1 LKPNNTS
8 LLKNSFFQKIRCTAN
23 KLDVNTQSLRADLIL
38 DLKVLA
44 EMAHEQA
51 TKTKRGKKP
60 TREQQKWAKLAAYI
74 SRSIN
79 IIAKEYD
86 TGKIKE
92 KLEELEKRINDEF
105 GEKDTEA

>member
-1 LKPNNTS
+1 LKTNNTS
-8 LLKNSFFQKIRCTAN
+8 LLKNSFFQKIRRTTK
-23 KLDVNTQSLRADLIL
+23 KLDVNTQTLRADLIL

-44 EMAHEQA
+44 EMAQEQA
-51 TKTKRGKKP
+51 TKSKQGRKP
-60 TREQQKWAKLAAYI
+60 TKEQQKWAQLAAYI

-86 TGKIKE
+86 TGKIRE

-105 GEKDTEA
+105 GEKTTKA

>member
-1 LKPNNTS
+1 
-8 LLKNSFFQKIRCTAN
+8 LLKTVFFQKIQRTTKKFN
-23 KLDVNTQSLRADLIL
+23 LNTQELRADLIL

-51 TKTKRGKKP
+51 TKTTQGSKRTK
-60 TREQQKWAKLAAYI
+60 QHQKWAHLAAYI

-79 IIAKEYD
+79 MIAKEYD

-92 KLEELEKRINDEF
+92 KLEELRKLVDEEL
-105 GEKDTEA
+105 GEGNKKA

>member
-1 LKPNNTS
+1 LKTNRGS
-8 LLKNSFFQKIRCTAN
+8 LLKTSFFQKIQRTTKKFN
-23 KLDVNTQSLRADLIL
+23 LNTQELRADLIL

-51 TKTKRGKKP
+51 TKTTQGSKRTK
-60 TREQQKWAKLAAYI
+60 QNQKWAHLAAYI

-92 KLEELEKRINDEF
+92 KLEELRKLIDEEL
-105 GEKDTEA
+105 GEGNTEA

>member
-1 LKPNNTS
+1 MLKTT
-8 LLKNSFFQKIRCTAN
+8 FFQKIQRTTKKFN
-23 KLDVNTQSLRADLIL
+23 LNTQELRADLIL

-44 EMAHEQA
+44 EMAQEQA

-60 TREQQKWAKLAAYI
+60 SKQQQKWAHLAAYI

-79 IIAKEYD
+79 LIAKEYD

-92 KLEELEKRINDEF
+92 KLDELRKLIDDEL
-105 GEKDTEA
+105 GEANPEA

>member
-1 LKPNNTS
+1 M
-8 LLKNSFFQKIRCTAN
+8 KNRFFHKIKRTTKKFN
-23 KLDVNTQSLRADLIL
+23 LNTQELRADLIL

-51 TKTKRGKKP
+51 TKTKERRKP
-60 TREQQKWAKLAAYI
+60 TKEQQKWAKLATYI

-92 KLEELEKRINDEF
+92 KLDELRKLINEEL
-105 GEKDTEA
+105 GETNPKA

>member
-1 LKPNNTS
+1 MKTNNTS
-8 LLKNSFFQKIRCTAN
+8 LLKTSFFQKIQRTTKKFN
-23 KLDVNTQSLRADLIL
+23 LNTQELRADLIL

-44 EMAHEQA
+44 EMAHDQA
-51 TKTKRGKKP
+51 TKTKQGKKP
-60 TREQQKWAKLAAYI
+60 TKQQQKWAHLAAYI

-92 KLEELEKRINDEF
+92 KLEELRKLIDEEL
-105 GEKDTEA
+105 GEGNAEA

>member
-1 LKPNNTS
+1 MKTNNRA
-8 LLKNSFFQKIRCTAN
+8 LLKTTFFQKIRRTTKKFN
-23 KLDVNTQSLRADLIL
+23 FSTQEIRAELIL

-51 TKTKRGKKP
+51 TKIKERGRPTKQ
-60 TREQQKWAKLAAYI
+60 QQKWAHLAAYI

-92 KLEELEKRINDEF
+92 KLEELRKLVNEEL
-105 GEKDTEA
+105 GEANPTA

>member
-1 LKPNNTS
+1 LKTV
-8 LLKNSFFQKIRCTAN
+8 FFQKIQRTTKKFN
-23 KLDVNTQSLRADLIL
+23 LNTQELRADLIL

-51 TKTKRGKKP
+51 TKTTQGTKRTK
-60 TREQQKWAKLAAYI
+60 QNQKWAHLAAYI

-79 IIAKEYD
+79 LIAREYD

-92 KLEELEKRINDEF
+92 KLEELRKLVNEEL
-105 GEKDTEA
+105 GEANKKT

>member
-1 LKPNNTS
+1 MKTNNTS
-8 LLKNSFFQKIRCTAN
+8 LLKTAFFQKIQRTTKKFN
-23 KLDVNTQSLRADLIL
+23 FDTQEIRADLIL

-51 TKTKRGKKP
+51 TKTKQGRKP
-60 TREQQKWAKLAAYI
+60 TKEQQKWAHLAAYI

-105 GEKDTEA
+105 GE

>member
-1 LKPNNTS
+1 LKTV
-8 LLKNSFFQKIRCTAN
+8 FFQKIQRTTKKFN
-23 KLDVNTQSLRADLIL
+23 LNTQELRADLIL

-51 TKTKRGKKP
+51 TKTTQGSKRTK
-60 TREQQKWAKLAAYI
+60 QNQKWAHLAAYI

-79 IIAKEYD
+79 MIAKEYD

-92 KLEELEKRINDEF
+92 KLEELRKLVNEEL
-105 GEKDTEA
+105 GEGNKKA

>member
-1 LKPNNTS
+1 M
-8 LLKNSFFQKIRCTAN
+8 KNSFFQKIKRTTKKFN
-23 KLDVNTQSLRADLIL
+23 LNTQELRADLIL

-44 EMAHEQA
+44 EMAHDQA
-51 TKTKRGKKP
+51 TKTKQGRKP
-60 TREQQKWAKLAAYI
+60 TKEQQKWAQLAAYI

-105 GEKDTEA
+105 GEGNTEA

>member
-1 LKPNNTS
+1 LKTNS
-8 LLKNSFFQKIRCTAN
+8 RILLKNSFFQKIQRTTKKFN
-23 KLDVNTQSLRADLIL
+23 LNTQELRADLIL

-51 TKTKRGKKP
+51 TKTTERRKP
-60 TREQQKWAKLAAYI
+60 TKEQQKWAKLAAYI

-92 KLEELEKRINDEF
+92 KLEELRKLVNEEL
-105 GEKDTEA
+105 GEGNKKA

>member
-1 LKPNNTS
+1 LKTNRGT
-8 LLKNSFFQKIRCTAN
+8 LLKTVFFQKIRRTA
-23 KLDVNTQSLRADLIL
+23 KKFDVNTQEIRADLIL
-38 DLKVLA
+38 DLKALA

-51 TKTKRGKKP
+51 TKTSQGSKRTK
-60 TREQQKWAKLAAYI
+60 QHQKWAQLAAYI

-79 IIAKEYD
+79 IITREYD

-105 GEKDTEA
+105 GEETAEA

>member
-1 LKPNNTS
+1 MKTV
-8 LLKNSFFQKIRCTAN
+8 FFQKIQRTTKKFN
-23 KLDVNTQSLRADLIL
+23 LNTQELRADLIL

-51 TKTKRGKKP
+51 TKTTQGTKRTK
-60 TREQQKWAKLAAYI
+60 QNQKWAHLAAYI

-79 IIAKEYD
+79 LIAREYD

-92 KLEELEKRINDEF
+92 KLEELRKLVNEEL
-105 GEKDTEA
+105 GEANKKT

>member
-1 LKPNNTS
+1 L
-8 LLKNSFFQKIRCTAN
+8 
-23 KLDVNTQSLRADLIL
+23 NTQELRADLIL

-51 TKTKRGKKP
+51 TKTTQGSKRTK
-60 TREQQKWAKLAAYI
+60 QHQKWAHLAAYI

-79 IIAKEYD
+79 MIAKEYD

-92 KLEELEKRINDEF
+92 KLEELRKLVDEEL
-105 GEKDTEA
+105 GEGNKKA

>member
-1 LKPNNTS
+1 
-8 LLKNSFFQKIRCTAN
+8 LLKTAFFQKIQRTTKKFN
-23 KLDVNTQSLRADLIL
+23 LNTQELRADLIL

-51 TKTKRGKKP
+51 TKTTQGSKRTK
-60 TREQQKWAKLAAYI
+60 QNQKWAHLAAYI

-92 KLEELEKRINDEF
+92 KLEELRKLIDEEL
-105 GEKDTEA
+105 GEGNTEA

>member
-1 LKPNNTS
+1 V
-8 LLKNSFFQKIRCTAN
+8 FFQKIQRTTKKFN
-23 KLDVNTQSLRADLIL
+23 LNTQELRANLIL

-51 TKTKRGKKP
+51 TKTTQGSKRTK
-60 TREQQKWAKLAAYI
+60 QHQKWAHLAAYI

-79 IIAKEYD
+79 MIAKEYD

-92 KLEELEKRINDEF
+92 KLEELRKLVNEEL
-105 GEKDTEA
+105 GEANKET

>member
-1 LKPNNTS
+1 LEPNSSS
-8 LLKNSFFQKIRCTAN
+8 LLKTAFFQKIRRTTK
-23 KLDVNTQSLRADLIL
+23 KLDLNTQELRADLIL

-60 TREQQKWAKLAAYI
+60 SKEQQKWAKLAAYI

-105 GEKDTEA
+105 GEKVTKA

>member
-1 LKPNNTS
+1 MKTNS
-8 LLKNSFFQKIRCTAN
+8 RILLKNSFFQKIRRTA
-23 KLDVNTQSLRADLIL
+23 KKFDLNTQELRADLIL

-51 TKTKRGKKP
+51 TKTTERRKP
-60 TREQQKWAKLAAYI
+60 TKEQQKWAKLAAYI

-92 KLEELEKRINDEF
+92 KLDELRKLVDEQL
-105 GEKDTEA
+105 GEANTEA

>member
-1 LKPNNTS
+1 LNPNSSS
-8 LLKNSFFQKIRCTAN
+8 LLKTAFFQKIRRTAKKFN
-23 KLDVNTQSLRADLIL
+23 LNTQELRADLIL

-51 TKTKRGKKP
+51 TKKKRGKKP
-60 TREQQKWAKLAAYI
+60 TKEQQQWAQLAAYI

-92 KLEELEKRINDEF
+92 KLDELRKLVDEQL
-105 GEKDTEA
+105 GETNPKA

>member
-1 LKPNNTS
+1 M
-8 LLKNSFFQKIRCTAN
+8 
-23 KLDVNTQSLRADLIL
+23 NTQEVRADLIL

-44 EMAHEQA
+44 EMAYEQA
-51 TKTKRGKKP
+51 TKSKQGKKP
-60 TREQQKWAKLAAYI
+60 TKEHQKWAQLAAYI

-92 KLEELEKRINDEF
+92 KLDELRKIVDEQL
-105 GEKDTEA
+105 TETNPKA

>member
-1 LKPNNTS
+1 LNTNNTS
-8 LLKNSFFQKIRCTAN
+8 LLKNSFFRKIRRTA
-23 KLDVNTQSLRADLIL
+23 KKFDLNTQTLRADLIL

-51 TKTKRGKKP
+51 TKKKRGRKP
-60 TREQQKWAKLAAYI
+60 TKQQQKWSKLAAYI